1 MKERLASVFKSPNA
15 RVVVERVN
23 ATYKARGLWTDAAKQ
38 VHTTFPVKYVCVVC
52 CVSTAVAPGN
62 F

>member
-1 MKERLASVFKSPNA
+1 MKERLASLFKAPNA

-38 VHTTFPVKYVCVVC
+38 VRTPNSLPSQCVC
-52 CVSTAVAPGN
+52 CDVSGGSICC
-62 F
+62 